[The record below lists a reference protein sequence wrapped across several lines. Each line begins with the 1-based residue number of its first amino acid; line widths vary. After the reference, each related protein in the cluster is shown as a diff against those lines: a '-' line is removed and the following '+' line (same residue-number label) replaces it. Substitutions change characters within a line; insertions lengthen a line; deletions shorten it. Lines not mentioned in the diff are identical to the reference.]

1 MSVVV
6 LPDHTH
12 PLTLRQRSELVA
24 VDLFAG
30 AGGFSLGAM
39 LAGLRVV
46 AAVEKDRDACRTYRT
61 NLIDPI
67 TDGPELFEEDI
78 LEVNPRRLM
87 EAVGLAPGVCD
98 ILIGGPP
105 CQGFSTHRLKGVGI
119 DDPRNRLLLRYFE
132 FVAVLRPK
140 FFLVENVPG
149 LLWPRHEKY
158 LKDFYGKAADI
169 GYAVEVPRQLNARDY
184 GVPQNRKRV
193 FLLGRD
199 TQAPFREV
207 AWPPAA
213 SHRAPG
219 DVEAG
224 RHGLPSWRVAAEV
237 FSTPTP
243 KLDPNERFMKPSLPM
258 VRRFESTPLDGGT
271 RHQSNCTLPCHK
283 GHDGHNDVYGRIK
296 TSVPGPTMTTACI
309 NPSKGR
315 FVHPFEHHGIT
326 LRQAARFQAFPDWFV
341 FQGGLM
347 SCGAQ
352 IGNAVPVE
360 MSRALLRPFVMAAA
374 AAGEDVSAE
383 AA

>member
-1 MSVVV
+1 MSNAPPTKY
-6 LPDHTH
+6 LH
-12 PLTLRQRSELVA
+12 PLALRPHSDLVA

-30 AGGFSLGAM
+30 AGGFSLGAL

-46 AAVEKDRDACRTYRT
+46 AAVEKDKDACRTYRA
-61 NLIDPI
+61 NLVDTI
-67 TDGPELFEEDI
+67 TDGPKLFEEDI
-78 LEVNPRRLM
+78 LKVTPERLM
-87 EAVGLAPGVCD
+87 DEAGLVPGACD

-105 CQGFSTHRLKGVGI
+105 CQGFSTHRLKGAGV

-132 FVAVLRPK
+132 FVTALRPK

-158 LKDFYGKAADI
+158 LKAFYEQAKNI
-169 GYAVEVPRQLNARDY
+169 GYAVEQPSRLNARDY
-184 GVPQNRKRV
+184 GVPQNRRRV

-199 TQAPFREV
+199 TRMPLLDV
-207 AWPPAA
+207 NWPPEK

-219 DVEAG
+219 DADGE
-224 RHGLPSWRVAAEV
+224 RRGLPIWRVADEV
-237 FSTPTP
+237 FSTPFPELDANNRHMNHSP
-243 KLDPNERFMKPSLPM
+243 KM
-258 VRRFESTPLDGGT
+258 VSRFESTPLDGGT
-271 RHQSNCTLPCHK
+271 RHQSNCKLPCHE

-360 MSRALLRPFVMAAA
+360 MGRALLRPFVLAAA
-374 AAGEDVSAE
+374 ERGEDTPAE